1 MLVIYLHIKF
11 CDIHEISRL
20 CVFLTAVQYY
30 LQVFFVQVDETRLTI
45 DAMEITQFSETI
57 ANSSCV
63 ALAPYLQKLHDQD
76 MKKVALRVTLG
87 PEQVRH
93 MFLPLLSYL
102 IGRWCDLWPLRQLSC
117 DCKHVEIF
125 SRITWI
131 KISLTLRIVIATSHK
146 QLLPDIEVILSNA
159 SDQCWDIFEMQF
171 LRVLPELH
179 RHYRGLSM
187 TKFTNFYDVYLS
199 LSKDFSWNWR
209 RFSIDFQ
216 IQPNSQVRANSQKIA
231 QQNRN
236 SG

>member
-1 MLVIYLHIKF
+1 MQSETLCMLLWIIHLFTTEFSVISTDSL
-11 CDIHEISRL
+11 SRL
-20 CVFLTAVQYY
+20 YVLLTAVQSY

-93 MFLPLLSYL
+93 MFLPLLSSL
-102 IGRWCDLWPLRQLSC
+102 TGRWCDLWPLGQLSC

-171 LRVLPELH
+171 LRV
-179 RHYRGLSM
+179 
-187 TKFTNFYDVYLS
+187 
-199 LSKDFSWNWR
+199 
-209 RFSIDFQ
+209 
-216 IQPNSQVRANSQKIA
+216 
-231 QQNRN
+231 
-236 SG
+236 